1 MVTGKM
7 LKIKK
12 GDYSMNGKT
21 VLWLFLFPPYGI
33 YLLIKNNRV
42 KRRVPHPNSS
52 GNNTESAKDV
62 LTQESELVTND
73 SDAPQGTKNKNPS
86 ALDSLST
93 EDLELMI
100 LGIVAFWGDNSISRK
115 EMDALVSSCEER
127 LQHLRLGVLS
137 DPSDVDLSCKE
148 YLLQLFDMI
157 SDMSNNPQDYQDI
170 EIPQKYLKRK
180 GKKYQPS
187 SRDKIFFLVIDFI
200 YNSYEKDYQEYQ
212 KVKKTENVDEVEQT
226 ELRYIKLKK
235 QVRELAK
242 VDGLDAGERDMLQ
255 MMHAKN
261 SSNVVRV
268 TLIVITLVICVI
280 VYNS

>member
-1 MVTGKM
+1 
-7 LKIKK
+7 
-12 GDYSMNGKT
+12 MNVKT
-21 VLWLFLFPPYGI
+21 ALWLFLFPPYGI
-33 YLLIKNNRV
+33 YLLIKN
-42 KRRVPHPNSS
+42 KRIKRVPYSNSA
-52 GNNTESAKDV
+52 GNNKESARDV
-62 LTQESELVTND
+62 STQESDLVTND
-73 SDAPQGTKNKNPS
+73 SDAPQVTKNKNPS

-170 EIPQKYLKRK
+170 EISEKYLKKK
-180 GKKYQPS
+180 GKNYQPTT
-187 SRDKIFFLVIDFI
+187 RDKIFFLVIDYI
-200 YNSYEKDYQEYQ
+200 YDSYEKDYQEYQ
-212 KVKKTENVDEVEQT
+212 KVKKTETVDEVEQT
-226 ELRYIKLKK
+226 ETRYIKLKK
-235 QVRELAK
+235 QVRALAK
-242 VDGLDAGERDMLQ
+242 VDGLDAGERDMLE

-261 SSNVVRV
+261 SSNVVWV
-268 TLIVITLVICVI
+268 TLIVITLAICAVA
-280 VYNS
+280 YNS